1 MKKRTA
7 EIANVSDLIP
17 FPGNPRK
24 MSSSVFEKLKKNI
37 HEFGVVAPLTVDQNN
52 RVVGG
57 NQRLRAVKELG
68 LKTVPILRI
77 EGYSDREIKT
87 MNVALNK
94 IGGEFDMSELTE
106 FLDFDFT
113 NTFDL
118 SGFEFSDLVSLAET
132 ENDTPN
138 KVELVPVDMI
148 HFLISAPKDKLFEI
162 QKSIDS
168 LSGIE
173 GVEIETTGN

>member
-1 MKKRTA
+1 
-7 EIANVSDLIP
+7 
-17 FPGNPRK
+17 
-24 MSSSVFEKLKKNI
+24 MSASVFEKLKKNI
-37 HEFGVVAPLTVDQNN
+37 TEFGVVAPLTVDQNN

-57 NQRLRAVKELG
+57 NQRLKAVQELG

-77 EGYSDREIKT
+77 DGYSDREIKL

-94 IGGEFDMSELTE
+94 ISGEFETSGLNE
-106 FLDFDFT
+106 FLDFDFKS
-113 NTFDL
+113 NFEL

-132 ENDTPN
+132 ENDTPT
-138 KVELVPVDMI
+138 KVELVPVDMS

-162 QKSIDS
+162 QKAIDS
-168 LSGIE
+168 LSLIE